1 MTTPHQ
7 QQGVQSVEIGM
18 RVLAALEQ
26 GGGPMPLSKIAADSG
41 LQSSKTHRYLV
52 SLVRTGLVSQEV
64 GTGLYNLGPAARRLG
79 VEALRRVDE
88 VGTASQHACA
98 LRDRTGHTVYLAV
111 WTDAGPS
118 LVRQD
123 HGWHPLP
130 ILIRVGSILPI
141 VDSSLGRVFLAYL
154 PEPLTRPLLHA
165 QQRRKE
171 TSELRPER
179 LADLL
184 AEVRRTGLAAVRGS
198 VIAGLNVMSAP
209 VFGPG
214 GSLELVIGLAMP
226 ARIDA
231 DQDVR
236 RVGDELLA
244 TARAISAELGCTD
257 EV

>member
-18 RVLAALEQ
+18 RVLAALER

-41 LQSSKTHRYLV
+41 LQPSKTHRYLV
-52 SLVRTGLVSQEV
+52 SLLRTGLVSQEV
-64 GTGLYNLGPAARRLG
+64 GTGLYNLGPTARRLG

-88 VGTASQHACA
+88 VGTASRHACA

-123 HGWHPLP
+123 HGWYPLP
-130 ILIRVGSILPI
+130 ILVRVGSILPL
-141 VDSSLGRVFLAYL
+141 VDSSLGRAFLAYL
-154 PEPLTRPLLHA
+154 PEPLTRPILHA
-165 QQRRKE
+165 QQQRKE
-171 TSELRPER
+171 TSELPAER
-179 LADLL
+179 LADVL
-184 AEVRRTGLAAVRGS
+184 AEVRRTGLAAVHGS
-198 VIAGLNVMSAP
+198 VIAGLNVVSAP

-214 GSLELVIGLAMP
+214 GDIELVIGVAMP
-226 ARIDA
+226 ARIER

-236 RVGDELLA
+236 RVSDELLA
-244 TARAISAELGCTD
+244 AARSISAELGCVD
-257 EV
+257 ED